1 MPSWVEALASTF
13 LPAACGRCGLAL
25 GAGHR
30 ASVCRACWD
39 AIIPHG
45 GETCTFCGRPELG
58 ETGPCLVC
66 RDTPPVW
73 AAAASLGPYDGALRD
88 LILLLKMGKR
98 DELAIPLAG
107 LLASTWSRCGWPL
120 PDAVVPAPMHWWRR
134 WRRGFNQA
142 ELLADALAKLLRTP
156 VRPVLRRHGGMPQVG
171 RSRSER
177 LRLSSRGFSTRHAVH
192 GSILLVDDVLTTG
205 ATAAACTRALVRA
218 GAAEVRILT
227 LARTP
232 DPRSLS

>member
-1 MPSWVEALASTF
+1 MPSWRDALASTF

-25 GAGHR
+25 GAGHH

-39 AIIPHG
+39 AVLPHG
-45 GETCTFCGRPELG
+45 GQTCPLCGRPELG
-58 ETGPCLVC
+58 EAVPCLVC

-98 DELAIPLAG
+98 DELAGPLAR
-107 LLASTWSRCGWPL
+107 LLAGTWSGLGWPL

-142 ELLADALAKLLRTP
+142 ELLAGALAGLLRAP
-156 VRPVLRRHGGMPQVG
+156 LHPVLGRRRGLPQVG

-177 LRLSSRGFSTRHAVH
+177 LRLSSRGFSTGRPVR

-205 ATAAACTRALVRA
+205 ATAAACARALVRA
-218 GAAEVRILT
+218 GAAEVRVLT

-232 DPRSLS
+232 DPRSLP

>member
-1 MPSWVEALASTF
+1 MSSWGDALASTF

-39 AIIPHG
+39 AVLPHG
-45 GETCTFCGRPELG
+45 GAMCPTCGRPELG
-58 ETGPCLVC
+58 EAGLCLVC

-73 AAAASLGPYDGALRD
+73 TAAASLGPYDGALRD
-88 LILLLKMGKR
+88 LILLLKTGKR
-98 DELAIPLAG
+98 DELAGPLAS
-107 LLASTWSRCGWPL
+107 LLAGTWTRSGWPL

-142 ELLADALAKLLRTP
+142 ELLAGALATLLRAP
-156 VRPVLRRHGGMPQVG
+156 MRPLLRRHGGSPQVG

-177 LRLSSRGFSTRHAVH
+177 LRLSSRGFSTRRPAH
-192 GSILLVDDVLTTG
+192 GSNLLVDDVLTTG
-205 ATAAACTRALVRA
+205 ATAAACTRALVRS

-232 DPRSLS
+232 DPRSLA

>member
-1 MPSWVEALASTF
+1 MPSWGDALASTF
-13 LPAACGRCGLAL
+13 LPAACGRCRLAL

-30 ASVCRACWD
+30 ASVCRACWE
-39 AIIPHG
+39 AVLPHAG
-45 GETCTFCGRPELG
+45 STCPACGRPELG
-58 ETGPCLVC
+58 EAGPCLVC

-73 AAAASLGPYDGALRD
+73 TAAASFGPYDGALRD

-98 DELAIPLAG
+98 DELAVPLAR
-107 LLASTWSRCGWPL
+107 LLVGTWRSCGWPL

-142 ELLADALAKLLRTP
+142 GLLAGELAELLCAPAQP
-156 VRPVLRRHGGMPQVG
+156 VVRRHGGLPQVG

-177 LRLSSRGFSTRHAVH
+177 LKLSSRGFSARRAVH

-205 ATAAACTRALVRA
+205 ATAMACTRALLRA
-218 GAAEVRILT
+218 GAVEVRILT

-232 DPRSLS
+232 DPRSLR